1 MKYYQ
6 KERMYMSGGRPSVK
20 VVLRNPLN
28 YSDQIDYTII
38 PHDNILARD
47 WTVALKLLLESNS
60 LLEKNFC
67 FIGFPNNSRNIEYLC
82 NEINRAIFQIN
93 TFNASLQWQKQGLQS
108 YIIED
113 FFTPDVVRFGEEYET
128 GHQGN
133 KVHHDDTYY
142 AQHLG
147 LQTKQS
153 ALNRLHNHFEKLQG
167 TVDNLS
173 SYYLVAD
180 YETKYAIRQ
189 LNNLCHELENLLL
202 SQHKQKYLKEWIRPS
217 QITTW
222 LHATRYHLTNEHKQ
236 LFLVNKFDRKF
247 GHVYMHWS
255 QIGKTYYEV
264 FRDENAPDLI
274 DTVCDAITQ
283 LEYYSGEFDVEWGQ
297 DTVYGNPNTTW
308 VTKDL
313 DLFYNWLIKN
323 NKDPDDPNLCNG
335 YIPIGE
341 IDLQK
346 SFGSKNKFDI
356 WEILSSH
363 LDIYSIEVD
372 GIKKTYEYCWTD
384 ASYKQMQIDIMKPG
398 YDFSSRR

>member
-1 MKYYQ
+1 
-6 KERMYMSGGRPSVK
+6 
-20 VVLRNPLN
+20 
-28 YSDQIDYTII
+28 
-38 PHDNILARD
+38 
-47 WTVALKLLLESNS
+47 
-60 LLEKNFC
+60 
-67 FIGFPNNSRNIEYLC
+67 
-82 NEINRAIFQIN
+82 
-93 TFNASLQWQKQGLQS
+93 
-108 YIIED
+108 
-113 FFTPDVVRFGEEYET
+113 
-128 GHQGN
+128 
-133 KVHHDDTYY
+133 
-142 AQHLG
+142 
-147 LQTKQS
+147 
-153 ALNRLHNHFEKLQG
+153 
-167 TVDNLS
+167 
-173 SYYLVAD
+173 
-180 YETKYAIRQ
+180 
-189 LNNLCHELENLLL
+189 
-202 SQHKQKYLKEWIRPS
+202 
-217 QITTW
+217 
-222 LHATRYHLTNEHKQ
+222 
-236 LFLVNKFDRKF
+236 
-247 GHVYMHWS
+247 MHWS

-398 YDFSSRR
+398 YDFSSRRR